1 MTEFWDAAL
10 LLPILLGSS
19 ALGLF
24 VQPLLSEH
32 HRSLETT
39 NLVQLV
45 VIMLVTFAAP
55 VLGLLT
61 TSVKA
66 SFDTVAKDLRAF
78 AVELIELDQSLREYG
93 SQADAV
99 RGLLRSYTAA
109 AIATTWTEEPEPPGD
124 YYPKQHPLP
133 FFDVHLERPAPEE
146 MARVELEIRHLQ
158 PQDAIHRKLV
168 FDSLSQFEHLMEKR
182 WKLIE
187 ESHSSIPMPF
197 YFVLVFWLVIVFAS
211 FGLSAPRN
219 ALSYMT
225 ILLGA
230 LSIAS
235 VIFAIRELD
244 TPFHGIIV
252 VSSQPMRDALVQLNR

>member
-1 MTEFWDAAL
+1 M
-10 LLPILLGSS
+10 P
-19 ALGLF
+19 
-24 VQPLLSEH
+24 
-32 HRSLETT
+32 
-39 NLVQLV
+39 
-45 VIMLVTFAAP
+45 VTFAAL

-109 AIATTWTEEPEPPGD
+109 VIASTWTAEPKPPGD
-124 YYPKQHPLP
+124 YYPKQLPLP
-133 FFDVHLERPAPEE
+133 LLDVHLERPAPEE
-146 MARVELEIRHLQ
+146 MARVELEIRQLQ
-158 PQDAIHRKLV
+158 LQDAMHRKLV
-168 FDSLSQFEHLMEKR
+168 ADSLSQFERLMEKR
-182 WKLIE
+182 WTLIE
-187 ESHSSIPMPF
+187 ESQSSIPMPF

-219 ALSYMT
+219 ALSYIT

-235 VIFAIRELD
+235 VIFAILELD
-244 TPFHGIIV
+244 TPFHGIII
-252 VSSQPMRDALVQLNR
+252 VSSQPMRDALVQLSR